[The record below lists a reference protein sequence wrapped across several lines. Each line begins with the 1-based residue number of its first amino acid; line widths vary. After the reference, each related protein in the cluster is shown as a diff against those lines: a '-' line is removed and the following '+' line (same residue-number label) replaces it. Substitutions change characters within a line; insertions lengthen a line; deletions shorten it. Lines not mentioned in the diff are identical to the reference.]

1 MPRKTRMPASPP
13 GAWAPERSAQVKEEP
28 AKRAGDTEQ
37 NVLSP
42 RLRARENSAPLLT
55 HRQLGMFRAIMLHG
69 NLSRAA
75 EVTASSQPTLSRELA
90 RLEFLLGFPLFD
102 RVRGRL
108 RPTARA
114 LALMQEVERSFV
126 GLEQISARAQ
136 ELRTLTTGRLR
147 LACLPALAHALMPL
161 ALLHLHRS
169 HPEVS
174 VSVVPLE
181 APWLEQ
187 ALSEQRF
194 DLGMSETTEAP
205 TGVKLRTLL
214 RVNEVAVL
222 PAGHQLGKKALLQ
235 PQDFAN
241 EPFVS
246 LAEGDPYRRAIDAMF
261 QEANVK
267 RVMLF
272 ETASAAA
279 VCAMVQQG
287 LGLAIVNPL
296 TAAAM
301 AGPRLVVRPLN
312 AEIPFSA
319 SLLLPQVA
327 APHPL
332 RDLLV
337 DAIVQGIAAR

>member
-1 MPRKTRMPASPP
+1 MPHPPKAPATPP
-13 GAWAPERSAQVKEEP
+13 GTWATERSAQVKEEP
-28 AKRAGDTEQ
+28 AQRAGDTEQ
-37 NVLSP
+37 NALAP
-42 RLRARENSAPLLT
+42 RLRASPDNAPLLT
-55 HRQLGMFRAIMLHG
+55 HRQLGMFRAIMLQG

-75 EVTASSQPTLSRELA
+75 DVTASSQPTLSRELA
-90 RLEFLLGFPLFD
+90 RLEYLLGFALFD

-114 LALMQEVERSFV
+114 LALLQEVERSFV

-147 LACLPALAHALMPL
+147 LACLPALAHALVPL
-161 ALLHLHRS
+161 ALLRLQNS

-174 VSVVPLE
+174 VSIVPLE

-194 DLGMSETTEAP
+194 DLGLSETTDAP
-205 TGVKLRTLL
+205 TGVELRALL
-214 RVNEVAVL
+214 QVNEVGVL
-222 PAGHQLGKKALLQ
+222 PAGHRLCQKTVLQ

-241 EPFVS
+241 ERFIS

-261 QEANVK
+261 LEAGVP
-267 RVMLF
+267 RVTPF

-296 TAAAM
+296 TASAM
-301 AGPRLVVRPLN
+301 AGPQMVVRPLSV
-312 AEIPFSA
+312 AIPFNV

-337 DAIVQGIAAR
+337 NAIVQDIAAR

>member
-1 MPRKTRMPASPP
+1 MPRHPKTRP
-13 GAWAPERSAQVKEEP
+13 
-28 AKRAGDTEQ
+28 D
-37 NVLSP
+37 N
-42 RLRARENSAPLLT
+42 APLLT
-55 HRQLGMFRAIMLHG
+55 HRQLGLFRAIMLHG

-90 RLEFLLGFPLFD
+90 RLEYVLGFALFD

-147 LACLPALAHALMPL
+147 LACLPALAHALVPL
-161 ALLHLHRS
+161 TLLHLQKS

-194 DLGMSETTEAP
+194 DLGLSETTEAP
-205 TGVKLRTLL
+205 TGVELRALL
-214 RVNEVAVL
+214 KVNEVAVL
-222 PAGHQLGKKALLQ
+222 PAGHRLCQKAVLQ
-235 PQDFAN
+235 PQDFAH
-241 EPFVS
+241 ERFIS
-246 LAEGDPYRRAIDAMF
+246 LAEGDPYRDAIDTMF
-261 QEANVK
+261 REAGVQ
-267 RVMLF
+267 RVTPF
-272 ETASAAA
+272 ETTSAAA

-296 TAAAM
+296 TAFAM
-301 AGPRLVVRPLN
+301 AGPQLVVRPLSVS
-312 AEIPFSA
+312 IPFSV

-337 DAIVQGIAAR
+337 NAIVASITKG